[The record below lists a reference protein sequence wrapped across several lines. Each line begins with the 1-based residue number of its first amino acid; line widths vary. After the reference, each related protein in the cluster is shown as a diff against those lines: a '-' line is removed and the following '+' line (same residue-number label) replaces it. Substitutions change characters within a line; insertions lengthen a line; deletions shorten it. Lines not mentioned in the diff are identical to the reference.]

1 VFATLVAPSLIFSA
15 LYPALLGAMMAIGPH
30 ATSPLVLDVVPRLAV
45 AFITAFVSG
54 YVALVLAKTYADISY
69 GRRLR

>member
-1 VFATLVAPSLIFSA
+1 
-15 LYPALLGAMMAIGPH
+15 
-30 ATSPLVLDVVPRLAV
+30 V